1 MPLNKDL
8 HKVMVI
14 GSGPII
20 IGQAAEFDYAGSQAC
35 KALKEQGLEV
45 VLVNSNPATLM
56 TDHSMADHIYIEPLT
71 VETVQR
77 IIEKEKPDSILS
89 SLGGQTGLTLCMEL
103 AKSGFL
109 ESHNVRLLGAKPE
122 TIDKA
127 EDRQMFKDTME
138 AIGEPCIPSKVVTT
152 YEDAL
157 DFVKNGIG
165 FPAIIRP
172 AFTLGGTGGGIAHDE
187 KEFDEIAHN
196 GLHRSPIHQI
206 LVEKCISG
214 WKEIE
219 FEVVRDHSGNVMTVC
234 SMENFDPVGVHTG
247 DSIVIA
253 PAVTLSDKEYQML
266 RSASLNIISSL
277 GMEGG
282 CNCQF
287 ALNPET
293 FEYAV
298 IEVNPRVSRSS
309 ALASKATGYP
319 IAKVA
324 ALIAIGYNLDE
335 IPNFVTK
342 QTAACFE
349 PVLDYVVVKFPK
361 FPFDKFVYAA
371 RKLGTQMK
379 ATGEVMA
386 IGRTFEEALMKAARG
401 AEIGV
406 NSLNLKVFAE
416 ESDAKI
422 KERVADCTDQRIFAV
437 FQALKRGIMS
447 VDEIHAVTMIDE
459 WFLNKMKKLVDREA
473 QFAEIKDGKA
483 QLTQELY
490 LEAKKDGYPDKVIE
504 DMTGVKIP
512 GSTGVIEH
520 DKNEASTAN
529 TIDANNKKLAE
540 LRAAGK
546 VTHIPSTF
554 KMVDT
559 CAGEFSAETPY
570 FYAGYDQE
578 NEAEIFLKNLHSGKC
593 GGVAG
598 AAATAEGV
606 AEDASAAGARGR
618 LSPSKG
624 TIVVLGSGPIRIGQ
638 GIEFDYASVQCV
650 WSLKKLGYEVAII
663 NNNPETVSTD
673 FDTADRL
680 YFEPLT
686 PEDVMGVINTEKPV
700 AVVVAFGGGTAIK
713 LANFLS
719 EQGIPILGTS
729 ADAIDL
735 AEDRERFEELCEK
748 LNIKRPKGLTVMNTD
763 EALAATKKL
772 GYPVLLR
779 PSYVLGGQ
787 NMIVAF
793 NDADVKEYMKIILAQ
808 GIENPV
814 LIDQYMMG
822 TELEVDCI
830 CDGEDVLIP
839 GIMEHIER
847 TGIHS
852 GDSIA
857 VYPSWNL
864 NDVLREKII
873 NQSTDLALKLGTK
886 GLVNIQYLIYN
897 NDLYIIEVNPR
908 SSRTVPYISK
918 VTNVPMVELATRAML
933 GEKIRDMGY
942 GTGLYRL
949 PPYFA
954 VKVPVFSFE
963 KLMDVDTHLG
973 PEMKSTGEVLG
984 IASTMEEAIFKG
996 LIGAGYNMKRAGDS
1010 ASGEDGEGKNGGGV
1024 LFSVRKTDRYEL
1036 PDLARKFYDLGFKLY
1051 ATEGNAE
1058 TIRDFG
1064 MEVEVVN
1071 KIHENPDDNLLTLLD
1086 SGKIDYVISTS
1097 AKGRD
1102 PRADSV
1108 KMRRHAVERD
1118 IPCLTAIDTANAI
1131 ANCLKSKYSVENV
1144 ELVDINQLR
1153 DKKQKIRFTKMDSTG
1168 NDFIVINGMEQE
1180 IKNPAGLAVRLCD
1193 RRNGGIGADS
1203 LVLIENSSLADAKM
1217 RFFNL
1222 DGSEGKMAGNAIR
1235 CVGKY
1240 LYDYNVNGI
1249 CEKYGKKTDATETIT
1264 IETGSGVKT
1273 LILYKQNGKVT
1284 SVTVD
1289 MGEPTFA
1296 PETLPTTL
1304 KLADLPASEI
1314 NANPD
1319 SAALLPK
1326 QAIINQPLKVDG
1338 KTYKVTC
1345 VGVGNP
1351 HAVIFSKFVDK
1362 EPVCEDGPKIE
1373 HHKAFPQRT
1382 NTEFVRV
1389 VGPNEL
1395 KMRTWERG
1403 NGETLAC
1410 GTGACAAAVA
1420 AVLNGFS
1427 PVDQNITV
1435 KVRGGNL
1442 IVKYTGKTVFLSG
1455 NTSICF
1461 EGEVEI

>member
-1 MPLNKDL
+1 
-8 HKVMVI
+8 MVI
-14 GSGPII
+14 GSGPIV
-20 IGQAAEFDYAGSQAC
+20 IGQAAEFDYAGTQAC

-56 TDHSMADHIYIEPLT
+56 TDHSMADAIYIEPLIP
-71 VETVQR
+71 ETIQR
-77 IIEKEKPDSILS
+77 IIEKEKPDSLLS
-89 SLGGQTGLTLCMEL
+89 TLGGQTGLTLSMEL

-109 ESHNVRLLGAKPE
+109 ASHGVQLLGARPE

-127 EDRQMFKDTME
+127 EDRQMFKDTMLS
-138 AIGEPCIPSKVVTT
+138 IGEPCIPSKVVTT
-152 YEDAL
+152 YEDAA
-157 DFVKNGIG
+157 DFVHNEIG

-172 AFTLGGTGGGIAHDE
+172 AFTLGGTGGGIVHNDAE
-187 KEFDEIAHN
+187 LDEIAHN

-214 WKEIE
+214 WKEVE
-219 FEVVRDHSGNVMTVC
+219 FEVIRDASGNVITVC

-253 PAVTLSDKEYQML
+253 PAVTLADKEYQML
-266 RSASLNIISSL
+266 RSAALNIISAL
-277 GMEGG
+277 KIEGG

-342 QTAACFE
+342 KTAACFE

-386 IGRTFEEALMKAARG
+386 IGRTFEEALMKAVRG

-406 NSLNLKVFAE
+406 TSLNLPVFEE
-416 ESDAKI
+416 ESDEKI
-422 KERVADCTDQRIFAV
+422 KERVSQCTDQRLFAV
-437 FQALKRGIMS
+437 FQALKRNIMS

-459 WFLNKMKKLVDREA
+459 WFLNKMMKLVSMEKT
-473 QFAEIKDGKA
+473 FLSVKDGKA
-483 QLTQELY
+483 ELSADLY
-490 LEAKKDGYPDKVIE
+490 LEAKKNGYPDKVIE
-504 DMTGVKIP
+504 KMTGVSIP
-512 GSTGVIEH
+512 GSTGIIT
-520 DKNEASTAN
+520 EAEKA
-529 TIDANNKKLAE
+529 AGLRAEGKLA
-540 LRAAGK
+540 
-546 VTHIPSTF
+546 HIPATY

-559 CAGEFSAETPY
+559 CAGEFNAETPY
-570 FYAGYDQE
+570 FYGGFDTE
-578 NEAEIFLKNLHSGKC
+578 NEAASFLKDMEANKKRS
-593 GGVAG
+593 
-598 AAATAEGV
+598 
-606 AEDASAAGARGR
+606 
-618 LSPSKG
+618 SKG
-624 TIVVLGSGPIRIGQ
+624 TIIVLGSGPIRIGQ

-686 PEDVMGVINTEKPV
+686 PEDVMSVINTEKPIG
-700 AVVVAFGGGTAIK
+700 VVVAFGGQTAIK
-713 LANFLS
+713 LTKFLDS
-719 EQGIPILGTS
+719 QGIRILGTS
-729 ADAIDL
+729 ADSIDL

-748 LNIKRPKGLTVMNTD
+748 LNINRPKGLTIFTEQ
-763 EALAATKKL
+763 EALQATAKL

-793 NDADVKEYMKIILAQ
+793 NDDDVKEYMKIILAQ

-822 TELEVDCI
+822 IELEVDAI

-864 NDVLREKII
+864 NDVLREKIVR
-873 NQSTDLALKLGTK
+873 QSKDLAIKLGTK

-918 VTNVPMVELATRAML
+918 VTGVPMVELATRAML
-933 GEKIRDMGY
+933 GEKIKDMGY
-942 GTGLYRL
+942 GTGLYRI

-984 IASTMEEAIFKG
+984 IASTMEEALFKG
-996 LIGAGYNMKRAGDS
+996 LIGAGYNMKRS
-1010 ASGEDGEGKNGGGV
+1010 GGV

-1036 PDLARKFYDLGFKLY
+1036 PELARKFYDMGFKLY
-1051 ATEGNAE
+1051 ATEGNAK
-1058 TIRDFG
+1058 TLQDFG
-1064 MEVEVVN
+1064 MEVTVVN
-1071 KIHENPDDNLLTLLD
+1071 KIHENPNDNLLTLLD

-1118 IPCLTAIDTANAI
+1118 IPCLTAIDTANAL
-1131 ANCLKSKYSVENV
+1131 ANCLASHYSAENV
-1144 ELVDINQLR
+1144 ELININDLR
-1153 DKKQKIRFTKMDSTG
+1153 TSKQTIKFTKMQSTG
-1168 NDFIVINGMEQE
+1168 NDFIIIDTREQFIN
-1180 IKNPAGLAVRLCD
+1180 NPGGLAVRLCN
-1193 RRNGGIGADS
+1193 RRSGIGADS
-1203 LVLIENSSLADAKM
+1203 LVLVGKTEKADASMK
-1217 RFFNL
+1217 FFNL

-1235 CVGKY
+1235 AVAKY
-1240 LYDYNVNGI
+1240 LYDNNINGI
-1249 CEKYGKKTDATETIT
+1249 ADKHDKNDTTVSISIKTA
-1264 IETGSGVKT
+1264 SGIKMLT
-1273 LILYKQNGKVT
+1273 AYKLNGKVS
-1284 SVTVD
+1284 SVMVD
-1289 MGEPTFA
+1289 MGKPSFTAES
-1296 PETLPTTL
+1296 LPTTL
-1304 KLADLPASEI
+1304 KEVPLNVPGLPE
-1314 NANPD
+1314 
-1319 SAALLPK
+1319 K
-1326 QAIINQPLKVDG
+1326 AIVNEQLTVDG
-1338 KTYKVTC
+1338 MNYDVTC
-1345 VGVGNP
+1345 VSVGNP
-1351 HAVIFSKFVDK
+1351 HCVVFCGFVDK
-1362 EPVCEDGPKIE
+1362 VDLQKIGPEFENNPV
-1373 HHKAFPQRT
+1373 FPERT

-1403 NGETLAC
+1403 NGETPAC
-1410 GTGACAAAVA
+1410 GTGACAAVIA
-1420 AVLNGFS
+1420 AVLNGYCKMNE
-1427 PVDQNITV
+1427 NITV
-1435 KVRGGNL
+1435 NVRGGKM
-1442 IVKYTGKTVFLSG
+1442 IVKYTGDSVYLSG
-1455 NTSICF
+1455 NTELLY
-1461 EGEVEI
+1461 EGDITI

>member
-1 MPLNKDL
+1 
-8 HKVMVI
+8 MVI
-14 GSGPII
+14 GSGPIV
-20 IGQAAEFDYAGSQAC
+20 IGQAAEFDYAGTQAC

-56 TDHSMADHIYIEPLT
+56 TDHSMADAIYIEPLIP
-71 VETVQR
+71 ETIQR
-77 IIEKEKPDSILS
+77 IIEKEKPDSLLS
-89 SLGGQTGLTLCMEL
+89 TLGGQTGLTLSMEL

-109 ESHNVRLLGAKPE
+109 ASHGVQLLGARPE

-127 EDRQMFKDTME
+127 EDRQMFKDTMLS
-138 AIGEPCIPSKVVTT
+138 IGEPCIPSKVVTT
-152 YEDAL
+152 YEDAA
-157 DFVKNGIG
+157 DFVHNEIG

-172 AFTLGGTGGGIAHDE
+172 AFTLGGTGGGIVHNDAE
-187 KEFDEIAHN
+187 LDEIAHN

-214 WKEIE
+214 WKEVE
-219 FEVVRDHSGNVMTVC
+219 FEVIRDASGNVITVC

-253 PAVTLSDKEYQML
+253 PAVTLADKEYQML
-266 RSASLNIISSL
+266 RSAALNIISAL
-277 GMEGG
+277 KIEGG

-342 QTAACFE
+342 KTAACFE

-386 IGRTFEEALMKAARG
+386 IGRTFEEALMKAVRG

-406 NSLNLKVFAE
+406 TSLNLPVFEE
-416 ESDAKI
+416 ESDEKI
-422 KERVADCTDQRIFAV
+422 KERVSQCTDQRLFAV
-437 FQALKRGIMS
+437 FQALKRNIMS

-459 WFLNKMKKLVDREA
+459 WFLNKMMKLVSMEKT
-473 QFAEIKDGKA
+473 FLSVKDGKA
-483 QLTQELY
+483 ELSADLY
-490 LEAKKDGYPDKVIE
+490 LEAKKNGYPDKVIE
-504 DMTGVKIP
+504 KMTGVSIP
-512 GSTGVIEH
+512 GSTGIIT
-520 DKNEASTAN
+520 EAEKA
-529 TIDANNKKLAE
+529 AGLRAEGKLA
-540 LRAAGK
+540 
-546 VTHIPSTF
+546 HIPATY

-559 CAGEFSAETPY
+559 CAGEFNAETPY
-570 FYAGYDQE
+570 FYGGFDTE
-578 NEAEIFLKNLHSGKC
+578 NEAASFLKDMEANKKRS
-593 GGVAG
+593 
-598 AAATAEGV
+598 
-606 AEDASAAGARGR
+606 
-618 LSPSKG
+618 SKG
-624 TIVVLGSGPIRIGQ
+624 TIIVLGSGPIRIGQ

-686 PEDVMGVINTEKPV
+686 PEDVMSVINTEKPIG
-700 AVVVAFGGGTAIK
+700 VVVAFGGQTAIK
-713 LANFLS
+713 LTKFLDS
-719 EQGIPILGTS
+719 QGIRILGTS
-729 ADAIDL
+729 ADSIDL

-748 LNIKRPKGLTVMNTD
+748 LNINRPKGLTIFTEQ
-763 EALAATKKL
+763 EALQATAKL

-793 NDADVKEYMKIILAQ
+793 NDDDVKEYMKIILAQ

-822 TELEVDCI
+822 IELEVDAI

-864 NDVLREKII
+864 NDVLREKIVR
-873 NQSTDLALKLGTK
+873 QSKDLAIKLGTK

-918 VTNVPMVELATRAML
+918 VTGVPMVELATRAML
-933 GEKIRDMGY
+933 GEKIKDMGY
-942 GTGLYRL
+942 GTGLYRI

-984 IASTMEEAIFKG
+984 IASTMEEALFKG
-996 LIGAGYNMKRAGDS
+996 LIGAGYNMKRS
-1010 ASGEDGEGKNGGGV
+1010 GGV

-1036 PDLARKFYDLGFKLY
+1036 PELARKFYDMGFKLY
-1051 ATEGNAE
+1051 ATEGNAK
-1058 TIRDFG
+1058 TLQDFG
-1064 MEVEVVN
+1064 MEVTVVN
-1071 KIHENPDDNLLTLLD
+1071 KIHENPNDNLLTLLD

-1118 IPCLTAIDTANAI
+1118 IPCLTAIDTANAL
-1131 ANCLKSKYSVENV
+1131 ANCLASHYSAENV
-1144 ELVDINQLR
+1144 ELININDLR
-1153 DKKQKIRFTKMDSTG
+1153 TSKQTIKFTKMQSTG
-1168 NDFIVINGMEQE
+1168 NDFIIIDTREQFIN
-1180 IKNPAGLAVRLCD
+1180 NPGGLAVRLCN
-1193 RRNGGIGADS
+1193 RRSGIGADS
-1203 LVLIENSSLADAKM
+1203 LVLVGKTEKADASMK
-1217 RFFNL
+1217 FFNL

-1235 CVGKY
+1235 AVAKY
-1240 LYDYNVNGI
+1240 LYDNNINGI
-1249 CEKYGKKTDATETIT
+1249 ADKHDKNDTTVSISIKTA
-1264 IETGSGVKT
+1264 SGIKMLT
-1273 LILYKQNGKVT
+1273 AYKLNGKVS
-1284 SVTVD
+1284 SVMVD
-1289 MGEPTFA
+1289 MGKPSFTAES
-1296 PETLPTTL
+1296 LPTTL
-1304 KLADLPASEI
+1304 KEVPLNVPGLPE
-1314 NANPD
+1314 
-1319 SAALLPK
+1319 K
-1326 QAIINQPLKVDG
+1326 AIVNEQLTVDG
-1338 KTYKVTC
+1338 MNYDVTC
-1345 VGVGNP
+1345 VSVGNP
-1351 HAVIFSKFVDK
+1351 HCVVFCGFVDK
-1362 EPVCEDGPKIE
+1362 VDLQKIGPEFENNPV
-1373 HHKAFPQRT
+1373 FPERT

-1403 NGETLAC
+1403 NGETPAC
-1410 GTGACAAAVA
+1410 GTGACAAVIA
-1420 AVLNGFS
+1420 AVLNGYCKMNE
-1427 PVDQNITV
+1427 NITV
-1435 KVRGGNL
+1435 NVRGGKM
-1442 IVKYTGKTVFLSG
+1442 IVKYTGNSVYLSG
-1455 NTSICF
+1455 NTELLY
-1461 EGEVEI
+1461 EGDITI

>member
-1 MPLNKDL
+1 MPLKKDI

-56 TDHSMADHIYIEPLT
+56 TDHTMADQIYIEPLIP
-71 VETVQR
+71 ETIQR
-77 IIEKEKPDSILS
+77 IIEKEKPDSLLS
-89 SLGGQTGLTLCMEL
+89 TLGGQTGLTLSMEL

-109 ESHNVRLLGAKPE
+109 EKHGVKLLGAKPE

-127 EDRQMFKDTME
+127 EDRQMFKDTML

-157 DFVKNGIG
+157 DFVKNEIG
-165 FPAIIRP
+165 YPAIIRP
-172 AFTLGGTGGGIAHDE
+172 AFTLGGTGGGIVHNDE
-187 KEFDEIAHN
+187 EMDEIAHN

-219 FEVVRDHSGNVMTVC
+219 FEVMRDSAGNVLTVC

-253 PAVTLSDKEYQML
+253 PTVTLSDKEYQML
-266 RSASLNIISSL
+266 RSAALNIISSL

-287 ALNPET
+287 ALNPNS

-324 ALIAIGYNLDE
+324 TLIAIGYTLDE
-335 IPNFVTK
+335 IPNAVTK
-342 QTAACFE
+342 KTAACFE
-349 PVLDYVVVKFPK
+349 PVLDYVVVKMPK
-361 FPFDKFVYAA
+361 FPFDKFVYAK
-371 RKLGTQMK
+371 RDLGTQMK

-386 IGRTFEEALMKAARG
+386 IGQTFEQAIMKAVRG
-401 AEIGV
+401 AEVGAQ
-406 NSLNLKVFAE
+406 SLNLPSFVE
-416 ESDAKI
+416 MSDAEIEK
-422 KERVADCTDQRIFAV
+422 RVGECTDQRIFAI
-437 FQALKRGIMS
+437 FQAIKRNILS
-447 VDEIHAVTMIDE
+447 IIQINKITKIDL
-459 WFLNKMKKLVDREA
+459 WFLAKLENLASMERD
-473 QFAEIKDGKA
+473 FAKVKA
-483 QLTQELY
+483 GEKEFTPELY
-490 LEAKKDGYPDKVIE
+490 KAAKNAGYPDKVIQE
-504 DMTGVKIP
+504 LAGQKITGASGILSEAKEAAKLVKQ
-512 GSTGVIEH
+512 
-520 DKNEASTAN
+520 
-529 TIDANNKKLAE
+529 
-540 LRAAGK
+540 GK
-546 VTHIPSTF
+546 VAHIPAVY

-559 CAGEFSAETPY
+559 CAGEFNAETPY
-570 FYAGYDQE
+570 FYGTYDSQ
-578 NEAEIFLKNLHSGKC
+578 NEARIFLDERKEKGKK
-593 GGVAG
+593 
-598 AAATAEGV
+598 
-606 AEDASAAGARGR
+606 S
-618 LSPSKG
+618 SKG
-624 TIVVLGSGPIRIGQ
+624 TIIVLGSGPIRIGQ

-650 WSLKKLGYEVAII
+650 WALKRLGYDVVTI

-673 FDTADRL
+673 FDTSDRL

-700 AVVVAFGGGTAIK
+700 GVVVAFGGQTAIK
-713 LANFLS
+713 LTKFLDS
-719 EQGIPILGTS
+719 QGIRILGTS
-729 ADAIDL
+729 ADSIDL

-748 LNIKRPKGLTVMNTD
+748 LHINRPKGLTIFTEE
-763 EALAATKKL
+763 EALEATQKL

-787 NMIVAF
+787 NMIIAF
-793 NDADVKEYMKIILAQ
+793 NDDDVKEYMKIILAQ

-822 TELEVDCI
+822 TELEVDAI
-830 CDGEDVLIP
+830 CDGKDILIP

-864 NDVLREKII
+864 NDILREKII
-873 NQSTDLALKLGTK
+873 NQSRELALALGTK

-918 VTNVPMVELATRAML
+918 VTNVPMVDLAVRAML
-933 GEKIRDMGY
+933 GEKVKDMGF

-996 LIGAGYNMKRAGDS
+996 LIGAGYNMKRS
-1010 ASGEDGEGKNGGGV
+1010 GGV

-1036 PDLARKFYDLGFKLY
+1036 PDLAKKFYDMGFKLY
-1051 ATEGNAE
+1051 ATEGNAK
-1058 TIRDFG
+1058 TISDFG

-1071 KIHENPDDNLLTLLD
+1071 KIHENPNDNLLSLLD
-1086 SGKIDYVISTS
+1086 SGKVDYVISTS

-1108 KMRRHAVERD
+1108 RMRRHAVERD

-1131 ANCLKSKYSVENV
+1131 ANCLKSKYTAENV

-1153 DKKQKIRFTKMDSTG
+1153 EEKQKITFYKMDSTG
-1168 NDFIVINGMEQE
+1168 NDFIVINAMNQVV
-1180 IKNPAGLAVRLCD
+1180 KNPAGLAVRLCD

-1203 LVLIENSSLADAKM
+1203 LVLIEESKIADAKM

-1222 DGSEGKMAGNAIR
+1222 DGTEGKMAGNAIR

-1240 LYDYNVNGI
+1240 LYDNNIKGI
-1249 CEKYGKKTDATETIT
+1249 QEKHGKKTDATEKIT

-1273 LILYKQNGKVT
+1273 LVLYKQNGKVT

-1289 MGEPTFA
+1289 MGKPLF
-1296 PETLPTTL
+1296 
-1304 KLADLPASEI
+1304 ASEEI
-1314 NANPD
+1314 PTSLVAVDVPNCALNEEIGNAV
-1319 SAALLPK
+1319 LPK
-1326 QAIINQPLKVDG
+1326 KAVVNAPLIVAENE
-1338 KTYKVTC
+1338 YRVTC
-1345 VGVGNP
+1345 VNVGNP
-1351 HAVIFSKFVDK
+1351 HCVVFSKFVDK
-1362 EPVCEDGPKIE
+1362 EPVAKIGPLFE
-1373 HHKAFPQRT
+1373 SHSVFPEKT

-1420 AVLNGFS
+1420 SVINGFS
-1427 PVDQNITV
+1427 PINQDITV

-1442 IVKYTGKTVFLSG
+1442 IVKYTGETVLLTG
-1455 NTSICF
+1455 NTKMCYQ
-1461 EGEVEI
+1461 GEVEI

>member
-1 MPLNKDL
+1 
-8 HKVMVI
+8 MVI
-14 GSGPII
+14 GSGPIV
-20 IGQAAEFDYAGSQAC
+20 IGQAAEFDYAGTQAC

-56 TDHSMADHIYIEPLT
+56 TDHSMADAIYIEPLIP
-71 VETVQR
+71 ETIQR
-77 IIEKEKPDSILS
+77 IIEKEKPDSLLS
-89 SLGGQTGLTLCMEL
+89 TLGGQTGLTLSMEL

-109 ESHNVRLLGAKPE
+109 ASHGVQLLGARPE

-127 EDRQMFKDTME
+127 EDRQMFKDTMLS
-138 AIGEPCIPSKVVTT
+138 IGEPCIPSKVVTT
-152 YEDAL
+152 YEDAA
-157 DFVKNGIG
+157 DFVHNEIG

-172 AFTLGGTGGGIAHDE
+172 AFTLGGTGGGIVHNDAE
-187 KEFDEIAHN
+187 LDEIAHN

-214 WKEIE
+214 WKEVE
-219 FEVVRDHSGNVMTVC
+219 FEVIRDAGGNVITVC

-253 PAVTLSDKEYQML
+253 PAVTLADKEYQML
-266 RSASLNIISSL
+266 RSAALNIISAL
-277 GMEGG
+277 KIEGG

-342 QTAACFE
+342 KTAACFE

-386 IGRTFEEALMKAARG
+386 IGRTFEEALMKAVRG

-406 NSLNLKVFAE
+406 TSLNLPVFEE
-416 ESDAKI
+416 ESDEKI
-422 KERVADCTDQRIFAV
+422 KERVAQCTDQRLFAV
-437 FQALKRGIMS
+437 FQALKRNIMS

-459 WFLNKMKKLVDREA
+459 WFLNKMMKLVSMEKT
-473 QFAEIKDGKA
+473 FLSVKDGKA
-483 QLTQELY
+483 ELSTDLY
-490 LEAKKDGYPDKVIE
+490 LEAKKNGYPDKVIE
-504 DMTGVKIP
+504 KMTGVSIP
-512 GSTGVIEH
+512 GSTGIIT
-520 DKNEASTAN
+520 EAEKA
-529 TIDANNKKLAE
+529 AGLRAEGKLAQ
-540 LRAAGK
+540 
-546 VTHIPSTF
+546 IPATY

-559 CAGEFSAETPY
+559 CAGEFNAETPY
-570 FYAGYDQE
+570 FYGGFDAE
-578 NEAEIFLKNLHSGKC
+578 NEAASFLKDMEANKKRS
-593 GGVAG
+593 
-598 AAATAEGV
+598 
-606 AEDASAAGARGR
+606 
-618 LSPSKG
+618 SKG
-624 TIVVLGSGPIRIGQ
+624 TIIVLGSGPIRIGQ

-686 PEDVMGVINTEKPV
+686 PEDVMSVINTEKPIG
-700 AVVVAFGGGTAIK
+700 VVVAFGGQTAIK
-713 LANFLS
+713 LTKFLDS
-719 EQGIPILGTS
+719 QGIRILGTS
-729 ADAIDL
+729 ADSIDL

-748 LNIKRPKGLTVMNTD
+748 LNINRPKGLTIFTEQ
-763 EALAATKKL
+763 EALEATAKL

-793 NDADVKEYMKIILAQ
+793 NDDDVKEYMKIILAQ

-822 TELEVDCI
+822 IELEVDGI

-864 NDVLREKII
+864 NDVLREKIVR
-873 NQSTDLALKLGTK
+873 QSKDLAIKLGTK

-918 VTNVPMVELATRAML
+918 VTGVPMVELATRAML
-933 GEKIRDMGY
+933 GEKIKDMGY
-942 GTGLYRL
+942 GTGLYRI

-984 IASTMEEAIFKG
+984 IASTMEEALFKG
-996 LIGAGYNMKRAGDS
+996 LIGAGYNMKRS
-1010 ASGEDGEGKNGGGV
+1010 GGV

-1036 PDLARKFYDLGFKLY
+1036 PELARKFYDMGFKLY
-1051 ATEGNAE
+1051 ATEGNAK
-1058 TIRDFG
+1058 TLQDFG
-1064 MEVEVVN
+1064 MEVTVVN
-1071 KIHENPDDNLLTLLD
+1071 KIHENPNDNLLTLLD

-1118 IPCLTAIDTANAI
+1118 IPCLTAIDTANAL
-1131 ANCLKSKYSVENV
+1131 ANCLASHYSAENV
-1144 ELVDINQLR
+1144 ELININDLR
-1153 DKKQKIRFTKMDSTG
+1153 TSKQTIKFTKMQSTG
-1168 NDFIVINGMEQE
+1168 NDFIIIDTREQFIN
-1180 IKNPAGLAVRLCD
+1180 NPGGLAVRLCN
-1193 RRNGGIGADS
+1193 RRSGIGADS
-1203 LVLIENSSLADAKM
+1203 LVLVGKTEKADASMK
-1217 RFFNL
+1217 FFNL

-1235 CVGKY
+1235 AVAKY
-1240 LYDYNVNGI
+1240 LYDNNINGI
-1249 CEKYGKKTDATETIT
+1249 ADKHDKNDTTVSISIKTA
-1264 IETGSGVKT
+1264 SGIKMLT
-1273 LILYKQNGKVT
+1273 AYKLNGKVS
-1284 SVTVD
+1284 SVMVD
-1289 MGEPTFA
+1289 MGKPSFTA
-1296 PETLPTTL
+1296 ETLPTTL
-1304 KLADLPASEI
+1304 KEVPLNVPGLPE
-1314 NANPD
+1314 
-1319 SAALLPK
+1319 K
-1326 QAIINQPLKVDG
+1326 AIVNEQLTVDG
-1338 KTYKVTC
+1338 MNYDVTC
-1345 VGVGNP
+1345 VSVGNP
-1351 HAVIFSKFVDK
+1351 HCVVFCGFVDK
-1362 EPVCEDGPKIE
+1362 VDLQKIGPEFENNPV
-1373 HHKAFPQRT
+1373 FPERT

-1403 NGETLAC
+1403 NGETPAC
-1410 GTGACAAAVA
+1410 GTGACAAVIA
-1420 AVLNGFS
+1420 AVLNGYCKMNE
-1427 PVDQNITV
+1427 NITV
-1435 KVRGGNL
+1435 NVRGGKM
-1442 IVKYTGKTVFLSG
+1442 IVKYTGNSVYLSG
-1455 NTSICF
+1455 NTELLY
-1461 EGEVEI
+1461 EGDITI